1 MASIIEDVLKATV
14 GLLFEKCLDLVVDSL
29 PEGDVAEQKFRNM
42 IVREI
47 NDTKSK
53 LDGLARKDLLTSIS
67 LFTEGIVLLYKVLD
81 IKYSCKKGTATEQG
95 AVTRRS
101 REGTSQ
107 LSLQSFETE
116 VKVSLA
122 MDMENLDASAKRT
135 LADAKKRF
143 DEARMKATEAFNNVA
158 LSASD
163 RVLAMQY
170 RVMSTILEKID
181 NPKEAIATCKLC
193 LEELHSMQA
202 VKSSFQVESTGG
214 FLSWFEKNERA
225 QITQSVR
232 DTNSVVFRVTKVA
245 DGVLSREVEAWP
257 RIKIREQNVN
267 LAIPK
272 GDNCFHS
279 HVLPL
284 SYGQEGEEEQKLTWP
299 QSITTNTTGQFIV
312 ADNNRIKVFDCNGKS
327 LFSFCATTE
336 VEDIIKDVHVATDNV
351 FVLTISYKTFRF
363 PSSKVTVYDEE
374 GHLYQSSDVW
384 PNSSGISV
392 TVNEN
397 QRVFVLL
404 RQGLVRLR
412 TPYTVEV
419 CEADGQHVR
428 SFSFKPLVGEPAFI
442 TSAGGNHVIVLFTE
456 VTNIHIHI
464 YDEEGNFLNH
474 VSHGLFFSM
483 VQIGAIAFQL
493 STEHIIIPLI
503 RRNDTVNIEVLTKN
517 GMPVHTVH
525 LETEEIDSLSGIA
538 VTTEGRIAVLCT
550 TKESQ
555 RNSEKHLVLVV

>member
-1 MASIIEDVLKATV
+1 M
-14 GLLFEKCLDLVVDSL
+14 
-29 PEGDVAEQKFRNM
+29 
-42 IVREI
+42 
-47 NDTKSK
+47 
-53 LDGLARKDLLTSIS
+53 
-67 LFTEGIVLLYKVLD
+67 
-81 IKYSCKKGTATEQG
+81 
-95 AVTRRS
+95 
-101 REGTSQ
+101 
-107 LSLQSFETE
+107 
-116 VKVSLA
+116 
-122 MDMENLDASAKRT
+122 
-135 LADAKKRF
+135 
-143 DEARMKATEAFNNVA
+143 
-158 LSASD
+158 
-163 RVLAMQY
+163 
-170 RVMSTILEKID
+170 
-181 NPKEAIATCKLC
+181 
-193 LEELHSMQA
+193 
-202 VKSSFQVESTGG
+202 
-214 FLSWFEKNERA
+214 
-225 QITQSVR
+225 
-232 DTNSVVFRVTKVA
+232 
-245 DGVLSREVEAWP
+245 
-257 RIKIREQNVN
+257 
-267 LAIPK
+267 
-272 GDNCFHS
+272 
-279 HVLPL
+279 
-284 SYGQEGEEEQKLTWP
+284 
-299 QSITTNTTGQFIV
+299 
-312 ADNNRIKVFDCNGKS
+312 ADNNRIKVFDCNGKF

-351 FVLTISYKTFRF
+351 FVLTISYKRF
-363 PSSKVTVYDEE
+363 SFPPSKVTVYDEE

-419 CEADGQHVR
+419 CEVDGQHVR
-428 SFSFKPLVGEPAFI
+428 SFSFKPLVGEPACI

-474 VSHGLFFSM
+474 VSRGLFFSM
-483 VQIGAIAFQL
+483 VQIGAIAFHL